1 MKIEVY
7 FMIMNKS
14 RQKQVQHTQIWIRI
28 NIFII
33 RSLSLTKHL
42 TQRNIKIIAYINWP
56 LNANKLINCHL
67 QSTMINSEGWPDRCS
82 YVNHNKLQDK
92 NPRTYPCSKIAW
104 YNLLNINESIIKSN
118 LNPSRPSVRV
128 DCFDAAM
135 TSMRNLK
142 TSLL

>member
-7 FMIMNKS
+7 FMIRNKS

-33 RSLSLTKHL
+33 WALSLTKHL
-42 TQRNIKIIAYINWP
+42 TQGNIKTIAYINGP

-67 QSTMINSEGWPDRCS
+67 QSTMINSEGQSDRCS

-104 YNLLNINESIIKSN
+104 YNLLNINKSIIKSN

-128 DCFDAAM
+128 DRFDAAM
-135 TSMRNLK
+135 TSMTNPK